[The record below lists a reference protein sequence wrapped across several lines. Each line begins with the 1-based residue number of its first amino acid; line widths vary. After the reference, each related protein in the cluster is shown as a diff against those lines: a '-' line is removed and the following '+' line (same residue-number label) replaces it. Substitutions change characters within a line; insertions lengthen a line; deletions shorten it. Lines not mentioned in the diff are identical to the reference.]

1 MHLLTKKL
9 FNTNYNH
16 TFVLL
21 NNEVIKTLSINLKL
35 EEEYFVCFVCP
46 DFSCGLFTNYR
57 LECKSW
63 YELQ

>member
-16 TFVLL
+16 PFVLL

-35 EEEYFVCFVCP
+35 
-46 DFSCGLFTNYR
+46 
-57 LECKSW
+57 
-63 YELQ
+63 

>member
-9 FNTNYNH
+9 SNTNYNH

-35 EEEYFVCFVCP
+35 
-46 DFSCGLFTNYR
+46 
-57 LECKSW
+57 
-63 YELQ
+63 

>member
-1 MHLLTKKL
+1 MHLITKKL

-35 EEEYFVCFVCP
+35 
-46 DFSCGLFTNYR
+46 
-57 LECKSW
+57 
-63 YELQ
+63 

>member
-21 NNEVIKTLSINLKL
+21 NNEVIKTLSINLLK
-35 EEEYFVCFVCP
+35 FP
-46 DFSCGLFTNYR
+46 TQINR
-57 LECKSW
+57 
-63 YELQ
+63 

>member
-9 FNTNYNH
+9 FNTNNNH

-35 EEEYFVCFVCP
+35 
-46 DFSCGLFTNYR
+46 
-57 LECKSW
+57 
-63 YELQ
+63 

>member
-21 NNEVIKTLSINLKL
+21 NNEVIKTLSINLKA
-35 EEEYFVCFVCP
+35 EF
-46 DFSCGLFTNYR
+46 N
-57 LECKSW
+57 
-63 YELQ
+63 LQMQQNSD

>member
-21 NNEVIKTLSINLKL
+21 NNEDIKTLSINLKL
-35 EEEYFVCFVCP
+35 
-46 DFSCGLFTNYR
+46 
-57 LECKSW
+57 
-63 YELQ
+63 

>member
-21 NNEVIKTLSINLKL
+21 NNVVIKTLSINLKL
-35 EEEYFVCFVCP
+35 
-46 DFSCGLFTNYR
+46 
-57 LECKSW
+57 
-63 YELQ
+63 

>member
-1 MHLLTKKL
+1 MHVLTKKL

-35 EEEYFVCFVCP
+35 
-46 DFSCGLFTNYR
+46 
-57 LECKSW
+57 
-63 YELQ
+63 

>member
-16 TFVLL
+16 TFVLI

-35 EEEYFVCFVCP
+35 
-46 DFSCGLFTNYR
+46 
-57 LECKSW
+57 
-63 YELQ
+63 

>member
-16 TFVLL
+16 TFGLL

-35 EEEYFVCFVCP
+35 
-46 DFSCGLFTNYR
+46 
-57 LECKSW
+57 
-63 YELQ
+63 

>member
-21 NNEVIKTLSINLKL
+21 NNEVNRNLL
-35 EEEYFVCFVCP
+35 V
-46 DFSCGLFTNYR
+46 LI
-57 LECKSW
+57 
-63 YELQ
+63 

>member
-1 MHLLTKKL
+1 MHLLTKKS

-35 EEEYFVCFVCP
+35 
-46 DFSCGLFTNYR
+46 
-57 LECKSW
+57 
-63 YELQ
+63 

>member
-1 MHLLTKKL
+1 MHLLTKML

-35 EEEYFVCFVCP
+35 
-46 DFSCGLFTNYR
+46 
-57 LECKSW
+57 
-63 YELQ
+63 

>member
-9 FNTNYNH
+9 FHTNYNH

-35 EEEYFVCFVCP
+35 
-46 DFSCGLFTNYR
+46 
-57 LECKSW
+57 
-63 YELQ
+63 

>member
-9 FNTNYNH
+9 FNTNYNR

-35 EEEYFVCFVCP
+35 
-46 DFSCGLFTNYR
+46 
-57 LECKSW
+57 
-63 YELQ
+63 

>member
-1 MHLLTKKL
+1 MHLLTTKL

-35 EEEYFVCFVCP
+35 
-46 DFSCGLFTNYR
+46 
-57 LECKSW
+57 
-63 YELQ
+63 

>member
-9 FNTNYNH
+9 FKTNYNH

-35 EEEYFVCFVCP
+35 
-46 DFSCGLFTNYR
+46 
-57 LECKSW
+57 
-63 YELQ
+63 

>member
-1 MHLLTKKL
+1 MHLSTKKL

-35 EEEYFVCFVCP
+35 
-46 DFSCGLFTNYR
+46 
-57 LECKSW
+57 
-63 YELQ
+63 

>member
-21 NNEVIKTLSINLKL
+21 NNEVIKILSINLKL
-35 EEEYFVCFVCP
+35 
-46 DFSCGLFTNYR
+46 
-57 LECKSW
+57 
-63 YELQ
+63 

>member
-9 FNTNYNH
+9 FNTHYNH

-35 EEEYFVCFVCP
+35 
-46 DFSCGLFTNYR
+46 
-57 LECKSW
+57 
-63 YELQ
+63 

>member
-21 NNEVIKTLSINLKL
+21 KIEVIKTLSIDLKL
-35 EEEYFVCFVCP
+35 
-46 DFSCGLFTNYR
+46 
-57 LECKSW
+57 
-63 YELQ
+63 

>member
-9 FNTNYNH
+9 FNPNYNH

-35 EEEYFVCFVCP
+35 
-46 DFSCGLFTNYR
+46 
-57 LECKSW
+57 
-63 YELQ
+63 

>member
-21 NNEVIKTLSINLKL
+21 NNKENKIL
-35 EEEYFVCFVCP
+35 EY
-46 DFSCGLFTNYR
+46 
-57 LECKSW
+57 
-63 YELQ
+63 

>member
-21 NNEVIKTLSINLKL
+21 NNEVIKTFSINLKL
-35 EEEYFVCFVCP
+35 
-46 DFSCGLFTNYR
+46 
-57 LECKSW
+57 
-63 YELQ
+63 

>member
-21 NNEVIKTLSINLKL
+21 NNEVINTLSINLKL
-35 EEEYFVCFVCP
+35 
-46 DFSCGLFTNYR
+46 
-57 LECKSW
+57 
-63 YELQ
+63 

>member
-21 NNEVIKTLSINLKL
+21 NNGSIKTFSINLKL
-35 EEEYFVCFVCP
+35 
-46 DFSCGLFTNYR
+46 
-57 LECKSW
+57 
-63 YELQ
+63 

>member
-9 FNTNYNH
+9 FSTNYNH

-35 EEEYFVCFVCP
+35 
-46 DFSCGLFTNYR
+46 
-57 LECKSW
+57 
-63 YELQ
+63 

>member
-9 FNTNYNH
+9 FNTNYIH

-35 EEEYFVCFVCP
+35 
-46 DFSCGLFTNYR
+46 
-57 LECKSW
+57 
-63 YELQ
+63 

>member
-21 NNEVIKTLSINLKL
+21 NNDVIKTLSINLKL
-35 EEEYFVCFVCP
+35 
-46 DFSCGLFTNYR
+46 
-57 LECKSW
+57 
-63 YELQ
+63 

>member
-9 FNTNYNH
+9 FNTNYYH

-35 EEEYFVCFVCP
+35 
-46 DFSCGLFTNYR
+46 
-57 LECKSW
+57 
-63 YELQ
+63 

>member
-1 MHLLTKKL
+1 MLLLTKKL

-35 EEEYFVCFVCP
+35 
-46 DFSCGLFTNYR
+46 
-57 LECKSW
+57 
-63 YELQ
+63 

>member
-1 MHLLTKKL
+1 MHLLTKKM

-35 EEEYFVCFVCP
+35 
-46 DFSCGLFTNYR
+46 
-57 LECKSW
+57 
-63 YELQ
+63 

>member
-1 MHLLTKKL
+1 MHLVKKKL

-35 EEEYFVCFVCP
+35 
-46 DFSCGLFTNYR
+46 
-57 LECKSW
+57 
-63 YELQ
+63 